1 MGIYATNYVVFG
13 FTLNKKELKKLS
25 IKYMSE
31 EFMPYIEGST
41 DTGYELIYDQ
51 VCDEYIVFG
60 KVLNSEGQD
69 DKHNI
74 KAIPLKEISNL
85 DWEESYKIT
94 QKFIEC
100 IGQETYDQLQQK
112 EPRLLIF
119 THYA

>member
-25 IKYMSE
+25 INYMSE
-31 EFMPYIEGST
+31 KFMPYIEGNSDT
-41 DTGYELIYDQ
+41 DYNLIYDQ
-51 VCDEYIVFG
+51 VCDDYIVFG
-60 KVLNSEGQD
+60 KVLNSEGQ
-69 DKHNI
+69 HNEHKI

-100 IGQETYDQLQQK
+100 IGQEAYFQIQQK